1 MSGKSLTYMLLT
13 LVLVIYLGAAL
24 YVTAMN
30 SDAEVTG
37 GVRINVSDAPSGFVT
52 ASQVER
58 ELKAAGTYPAGTVIN
73 RVDLTAMENTLN
85 SIDNIEHVTAYR
97 SFTGKG
103 ASVVVDVT
111 PMKPVARIFD
121 GERSYYVNRSGKRLT
136 ANCIYRVDVPVVIG
150 HFDSIHPAT
159 EILPLIDYMAADR
172 NFADFVTA
180 VEVNRCRDIIL
191 YPMHTGPVINFGDTL
206 NIKNKIHRLMRMYES
221 VIPVVG
227 AEFYDTLSVKWNGQ
241 VVATRHKKPEKEPP
255 IFFDTEIEPERVNL
269 GYLDTVPDVTN
280 HEEP

>member
-13 LVLVIYLGAAL
+13 IVLVIYLGAAL

-30 SDAEVTG
+30 RDAETAGSVN
-37 GVRINVSDAPSGFVT
+37 ILVSDVPSGFVT
-52 ASQVER
+52 AEQVER
-58 ELKAAGTYPAGTVIN
+58 ELKANGVYPAGSRIKE
-73 RVDLTAMENTLN
+73 VDLTAMENALN
-85 SIDNIEHVTAYR
+85 SIDNIEHATAYR

-103 ASVVVDVT
+103 ASVVVDVI
-111 PMKPVARIFD
+111 PMRPVARIFD
-121 GERSYYVNRSGKRLT
+121 GQRSYYVNRSGKRLT

-159 EILPLIDYMAADR
+159 EILPLIDYMKADR
-172 NFADFVTA
+172 NFSDFVTA
-180 VEVNRCRDIIL
+180 IEINRCRDIIL

-206 NIKNKIHRLMRMYES
+206 NIKDKIHRLMRMYES

-241 VVATRHKKPEKEPP
+241 VVATRHKKPEKEPA

-269 GYLDTVPDVTN
+269 GYLDTVPDISH
-280 HEEP
+280 HEP